1 MRRLLSLAGVA
12 LLILVVISGCM
23 VGMTLEQRIQQFAD
37 DLNTAARTNIQGNFH
52 PSFTSDY
59 AIIDPGYF
67 DSSFPVR
74 LVGENLYTIT
84 IQDSSNEAAVLASI
98 NGDALP
104 VAGPVDASF
113 SMAPDG
119 LDYKIVNLQI
129 DWSGTGTMEW
139 VVQ

>member
-12 LLILVVISGCM
+12 LLILAVISGCM

-52 PSFTSDY
+52 PSFTNDY

-67 DSSFPVR
+67 DPSFPVR
-74 LVGENLYTIT
+74 LVGDNLYTIS
-84 IQDSSNEAAVLASI
+84 IVDASNEAAVLASI

-104 VAGPVDASF
+104 VLGPVDAIF

-119 LDYKIVNLQI
+119 LDYKIVSLRV
-129 DWSGTGTMEW
+129 DWDGSGFVD